1 MDWVVFDM
9 DDVLVS
15 SRELLLNALNEHT
28 GEQLTIDQWHDF
40 TLTNVYKNLN
50 QFELVDIFHKIQF
63 IENGVLEA
71 YAAETVKH
79 IAEQGFNVGILTARG
94 WHQRGEELTWD
105 FVKKHQMP
113 VKKIHAVQLGEK
125 KEDVILQQF
134 PGKIHAYCDDNA
146 KHVYGIRHLGI
157 NAILQDRPWNRH
169 ALDLPRIFH
178 LQEFVEK
185 HVPLIERP
193 VNLHL

>member
-79 IAEQGFNVGILTARG
+79 IADQGFNVGILTARG

-113 VKKIHAVQLGEK
+113 VKKFMRFSLERKKKMSFSNNSLEK
-125 KEDVILQQF
+125 SMRIVMTMPNTSTVFEILVLMLF
-134 PGKIHAYCDDNA
+134 CKTVPGT
-146 KHVYGIRHLGI
+146 VT
-157 NAILQDRPWNRH
+157 P
-169 ALDLPRIFH
+169 
-178 LQEFVEK
+178 
-185 HVPLIERP
+185 
-193 VNLHL
+193 